1 MWEKHDGNFTS
12 KQIHYLSG
20 MYKVTTKTVR
30 NVLIKG
36 TVMQIEK
43 ALINDH
49 LRFSKVFRKFYMPT
63 CYNFAVIYP

>member
-1 MWEKHDGNFTS
+1 
-12 KQIHYLSG
+12 

-30 NVLIKG
+30 NVLMKG

>member
-1 MWEKHDGNFTS
+1 
-12 KQIHYLSG
+12 

-49 LRFSKVFRKFYMPT
+49 LRLSEVFRKFYVPT